1 MTRRADVTGMAGAVP
16 PPHAPHETTR
26 PLSQDLIH
34 TQLAAASANERPL
47 PPFDP
52 PQRPPSAQAV
62 PQAPP
67 STSPTSVESLSADFF
82 GDVGPA
88 APSIVLTDADQVPVA
103 VPAMPVTMPSA
114 LTMPYVPP
122 VDEPYRPAASNTDTP
137 SRGIPRMVDDPGK
150 VITGGF
156 GEALDAQYFPLDGTE
171 LRELVLSKMD
181 LIADRLRNDLRF
193 SIAACYPR
201 ATVRVKIEVEA
212 YGLDVP
218 LLIQQEIV
226 HAKTPIEV
234 ALAKGA
240 ERRDFTVTEEV
251 GEMTADGQH
260 DKAPNEIRQE
270 LSLPIPRK
278 QAVESG
284 AGRLIVDVLT

>member
-16 PPHAPHETTR
+16 PPHAPR
-26 PLSQDLIH
+26 QVSQPLSPDVIES
-34 TQLAAASANERPL
+34 QLAAARANERPL

-52 PQRPPSAQAV
+52 PRRSPNTAPTLTD
-62 PQAPP
+62 APP
-67 STSPTSVESLSADFF
+67 SIQSLVDDVF
-82 GDVGPA
+82 GEVSSA
-88 APSIVLTDADQVPVA
+88 APAIILTDAEPIPVA
-103 VPAMPVTMPSA
+103 AAPAMP
-114 LTMPYVPP
+114 TMPYVPPVP

-150 VITGGF
+150 IITGGF
-156 GEALDAQYFPLDGTE
+156 GEALDAQYFGLDGTE
-171 LRELVLSKMD
+171 VRELVFSKMD
-181 LIADRLRNDLRF
+181 LIADRLKNDIRF
-193 SIAACYPR
+193 SIAAVYPR
-201 ATVRVKIEVEA
+201 ITVRVKIEVEA

-218 LLIQQEIV
+218 LSIQQEIV

-270 LSLPIPRK
+270 LDLPIPRK
-278 QAVESG
+278 QSVESG